1 LGVCAVIWATWN
13 TRNDFIF
20 NISKK
25 NTGYSYSYPLD
36 MYVVLSPTRE
46 AAGDDKFWMQPFKES
61 SSRFIQPVWLAVA
74 Q

>member
-1 LGVCAVIWATWN
+1 
-13 TRNDFIF
+13 
-20 NISKK
+20 
-25 NTGYSYSYPLD
+25 
-36 MYVVLSPTRE
+36 MYVILSPTRE